1 MKGIGNPYEADVND
15 ILKNPGLIKK
25 IADTMEGNARNVYN
39 TDIKTSYK
47 LIEKGYIQTI
57 QELEAWSF
65 QGVLPGMTK
74 DLTSQTSGFVNTIY
88 GRTSWDQVNREA
100 TLFSLLPKKVW
111 DKSGWRVIKD
121 EDVDLAKYMTEGGS
135 IPSGEDPDVGT
146 LSMRPADIVIR
157 NKRSDILDA
166 VAFVDDG
173 IGIEFLAQWLSK
185 RHKQLINLELL
196 AENGV
201 ASTSSTHFIPID
213 RIIAEYAEISYGTAD
228 NNGVIPAGY
237 LDVYGEDRDA
247 AAGWTD
253 AQVSGQAYGSADR
266 PLTID
271 MLDDVINDI
280 RIAGGVYDNNNI
292 IVTHPE
298 TATRIDQLLRSQQ
311 RFEEVRGLT
320 YLKGGSQG
328 AQNLGAEPR
337 EGVECGF
344 QVKTYRGIPIYEDKN
359 VVQDV
364 SLGRIY
370 IFNLNHL
377 FMAMLMPTKF
387 YKWSGPEATSAFDI
401 NMLYRTVGQVVCTN
415 FRKQGKIRDLSG

>member
-1 MKGIGNPYEADVND
+1 MKGIGNPYEASVKD
-15 ILKNPGLIKK
+15 ILQNPGLIKK
-25 IADTMEGNARNVYN
+25 IASTMSGNARNVFD
-39 TDIKTSYK
+39 TDVKSTYK
-47 LIEKGYIQTI
+47 LIEKGYIQTM

-65 QGVLPGMTK
+65 QGALPGMTK
-74 DLTSQTSGFVNTIY
+74 DLTSQTTGYTNTIY

-111 DKSGWRVIKD
+111 DKSGWRVVKD

-135 IPSGEDPDVGT
+135 IPAGEDPSVGT

-166 VAFVDDG
+166 LALVDDG
-173 IGIEFLAQWLSK
+173 IGIEFLSSWLSK

-201 ASTSSTHFIPID
+201 ASTSAIHLIPID
-213 RIIAEYAEISYGTAD
+213 RIIAENSEIAYGLAD
-228 NNGVIPAGY
+228 NSNVLPAGSI
-237 LDVYGEDRDA
+237 DVYSEDRDT

-253 AQVSGQAYGSADR
+253 AQVSGQAYGSTDR

-271 MLDDVINDI
+271 MLDNIIDDI

-311 RFEEVRGLT
+311 RFDEVRGLT
-320 YLKGGSQG
+320 YLKGGSAG
-328 AQNLGAEPR
+328 AQDLGAEPR
-337 EGVECGF
+337 EGVEGGF

-370 IFNLNHL
+370 ILNLNHL

-415 FRKQGKIRDLSG
+415 FRKQGKIRDLSA